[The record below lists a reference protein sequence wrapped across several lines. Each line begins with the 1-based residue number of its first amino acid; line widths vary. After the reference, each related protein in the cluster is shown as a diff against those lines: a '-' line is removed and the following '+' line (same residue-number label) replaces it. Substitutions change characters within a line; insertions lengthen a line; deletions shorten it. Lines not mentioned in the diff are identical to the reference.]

1 MVKILFEI
9 DLILFVCFL
18 HNIHGILE
26 TSRLAVVVKQLFTQD
41 IVWHHVVID
50 VACINSSEVLPITEH
65 FHHSFIILLK
75 SFNVTLYCPETLLE
89 VVNLIIK
96 IFIMLVNS
104 NFSVNQSV
112 YTFLNFLEILIIKGA

>member
-50 VACINSSEVLPITEH
+50 VACINSSEVLPVTEH

-75 SFNVTLYCPETLLE
+75 SFNVTLYCPETLFE

-112 YTFLNFLEILIIKGA
+112 YTFLNLLEILIIKDA

>member
-9 DLILFVCFL
+9 NLILFVSFF
-18 HNIHGILE
+18 HNIHSILE

-50 VACINSSEVLPITEH
+50 VVLINSSKVLPITEH
-65 FHHSFIILLK
+65 FHHSFIILLE
-75 SFNVTLYCPETLLE
+75 SFNVTLYCSKTLFE

-96 IFIMLVNS
+96 NFVMLVNS

-112 YTFLNFLEILIIKGA
+112 NTFLHLLEILIIKGA

>member
-9 DLILFVCFL
+9 NLILFVSFFN
-18 HNIHGILE
+18 NIHSILE

-50 VACINSSEVLPITEH
+50 VVLINSSEVLPITEH
-65 FHHSFIILLK
+65 FHHSFIILLE
-75 SFNVTLYCPETLLE
+75 SFNVTLYCSKTLFE

-96 IFIMLVNS
+96 NFVMLVNS

-112 YTFLNFLEILIIKGA
+112 NTFLHLLEILIIKGA